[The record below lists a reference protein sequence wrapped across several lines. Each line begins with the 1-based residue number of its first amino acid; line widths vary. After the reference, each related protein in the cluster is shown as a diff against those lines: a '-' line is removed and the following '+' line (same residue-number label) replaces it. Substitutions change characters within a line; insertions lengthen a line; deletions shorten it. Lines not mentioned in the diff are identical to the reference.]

1 MTPSQLSYDIPVSA
15 NESFRICCAGKQL
28 NCRGKTELSAFLP
41 PVTDFK
47 IRQQNHFPFIAEMAT
62 CAGEMGGWLVD
73 MITGGRGREGR
84 ENFSCSI
91 PGVVDEEPAKVSTGK
106 VRVL

>member
-1 MTPSQLSYDIPVSA
+1 
-15 NESFRICCAGKQL
+15 
-28 NCRGKTELSAFLP
+28 
-41 PVTDFK
+41 
-47 IRQQNHFPFIAEMAT
+47 MAT

-91 PGVVDEEPAKVSTGK
+91 PGVVIEEPAKVSTGK
-106 VRVL
+106 VRVLQYAFLIVCYFYTTGAGKSDHKKIKAEAYFRRSIG